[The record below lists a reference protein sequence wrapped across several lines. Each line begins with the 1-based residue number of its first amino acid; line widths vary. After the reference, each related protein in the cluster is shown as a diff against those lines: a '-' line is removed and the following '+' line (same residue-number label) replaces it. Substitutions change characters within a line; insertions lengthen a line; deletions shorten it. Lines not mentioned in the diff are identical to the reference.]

1 MGPKSFVNGLLSCEV
16 KKDFILSIV
25 LEDDNGNEVESELD
39 LREMLVFVPH
49 ESVLFIVFLF
59 EFVYFRLTLF
69 NI

>member
-1 MGPKSFVNGLLSCEV
+1 MGLKSFVNGLLSCQV
-16 KKDFILSIV
+16 KKDFFSIV

-59 EFVYFRLTLF
+59 EFIYFRLTLF